1 MAKSPWLRYL
11 SLLLSLE
18 RNSLLLAMTDCQL
31 AVIKD
36 LLLNSE
42 KRKATYL
49 LLFDLNIVLG
59 LQESIAFKSS
69 TVTEALNILTSLM
82 QSAINSIC
90 LSLRIESKGFSVSA
104 IGGTAFI
111 ENSVFVICFCTSCSS
126 CGCIS
131 VCVLSSFFFRKY
143 AKYLSNTTVLTTT
156 EK

>member
-1 MAKSPWLRYL
+1 
-11 SLLLSLE
+11 
-18 RNSLLLAMTDCQL
+18 MTDCQL
-31 AVIKD
+31 TVIKD

-111 ENSVFVICFCTSCSS
+111 ENSVEQELDLFC
-126 CGCIS
+126 
-131 VCVLSSFFFRKY
+131 Y
-143 AKYLSNTTVLTTT
+143 
-156 EK
+156 